1 MVKMASESSSQT
13 PGNVISECP
22 SKPTLIQ
29 LPVWLAPAIPNE
41 EHHSGVSCLCFV
53 KQNRA
58 VFSSQNEEW
67 VKAGGC
73 DQPGGE
79 EPCPCQDPLCLPEGS
94 VFDFLLSDEGLERQ
108 GRGEGPDT
116 SLLSAHVSWQL
127 RYRPKGLWQP
137 KKSGFLGTAFSEVVL
152 RLML

>member
-1 MVKMASESSSQT
+1 MVKLASESSSQT

-41 EHHSGVSCLCFV
+41 EYHSGVSCLCFV

-73 DQPGGE
+73 DQPGGKS
-79 EPCPCQDPLCLPEGS
+79 PVHARILCA
-94 VFDFLLSDEGLERQ
+94 FQRALSLISLFQMKGWK
-108 GRGEGPDT
+108 GRGEVKVLTHPC
-116 SLLSAHVSWQL
+116 SLHMSHGSSGTDPKDYGNL
-127 RYRPKGLWQP
+127 RKVFFWVQP
-137 KKSGFLGTAFSEVVL
+137 SQKWC
-152 RLML
+152 